1 MSRQARRED
10 TLSDCM
16 GDRLPARWW
25 TDPEILLAEYR
36 AHGTL
41 QGAGAAHP
49 PSARTLGLWWMKHGL
64 PDIPR
69 GPRASVFVGAPP
81 DSGDEWLLAALK
93 KLGDQAS
100 VEEIADHA
108 DVSPKRVRDA
118 LERLG
123 HEGYRVAE
131 NEHHVVLQR
140 VPPAAKETLHP
151 SLFDGEHV
159 RVGIVSDTHLGA
171 NEEALAELHLA
182 YDIFA
187 SEGISQVWHAGD
199 IGCGIEIFG
208 AKQHSEAHV
217 HTLDEQRAYV
227 VDHYPRRDGIV
238 TRAIGGNH
246 DLEGLAGKAGW
257 DLVQAVANERPDI
270 EYLGPFSAWVET
282 RPGTGRYVHLLHGKG
297 GMSYSYSYK
306 AQKLVDGYP
315 SARKPAALIVGH
327 WHVRGN
333 IRARDVEVLWPGC
346 FEWQSQFME
355 RLGLQ
360 PAVGFHI
367 LNMTVAEDGSIV
379 RWVPEWFPYF
389 PGRTVT

>member
-1 MSRQARRED
+1 M
-10 TLSDCM
+10 TVCL
-16 GDRLPARWW
+16 GDRLPPRWW
-25 TDPEILLAEYR
+25 HDPETLRAEYA

-41 QGAGAAHP
+41 QAAAYTHGCA
-49 PSARTLGLWWMKHGL
+49 PSTLQKAWQKLGLPPL
-64 PDIPR
+64 PR
-69 GPRASVFVGAPP
+69 GMPP
-81 DSGDEWLLAALK
+81 DAVVNRDAATADDSWLLAALK
-93 KLGDQAS
+93 KAGDSAS
-100 VEEIADHA
+100 VEDLADSA
-108 DVSPKRVRDA
+108 DVSPHRVREG

-123 HEGYRVAE
+123 HDGYRVAE
-131 NEHHVVLQR
+131 HEHHVVLNR
-140 VPPAAKETLHP
+140 VPPAAKDTLHP

-159 RVGIVSDTHLGA
+159 RVGVVSDTHLGA

-187 SEGISQVWHAGD
+187 REGISQVWHAGD
-199 IGCGIEIFG
+199 IGCGVEVFG
-208 AKQHSEAHV
+208 SKQHSEAHV

-227 VDHYPRRDGIV
+227 VEHYPRRDGIV

-257 DLVQAVANERPDI
+257 DLVQAVANERADI
-270 EYLGPFSAWVET
+270 EYLGPFEAWIET
-282 RPGTGRYVHLLHGKG
+282 RPDTGRYVHLLHGKG
-297 GMSYSYSYK
+297 GMSYSWSYK

-315 SARKPAALIVGH
+315 SARKPSALIVGH

-346 FEWQSQFME
+346 FEWQSPFLA

-360 PAVGFHI
+360 PSVGFHI
-367 LNMTVAEDGSIV
+367 LNMFIGEDGSIV
-379 RWVPEWFPYF
+379 RWAPEWYPFY